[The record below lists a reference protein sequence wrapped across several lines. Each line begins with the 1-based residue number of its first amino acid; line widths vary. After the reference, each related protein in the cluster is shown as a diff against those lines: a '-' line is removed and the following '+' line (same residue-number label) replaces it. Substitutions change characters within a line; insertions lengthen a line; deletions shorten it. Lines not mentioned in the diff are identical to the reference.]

1 MDAETQLETQFEESV
16 DIYGQ
21 LIKARRINRNLT
33 NWCLKASV
41 FFVVSVALGFFA
53 LFLRPKPEAFGL
65 KVAGQTAQAV
75 PLHRLS
81 ESEYMQRKQVGRS
94 K

>member
-1 MDAETQLETQFEESV
+1 MDAVTQIETQFEVREDV
-16 DIYGQ
+16 YAQ
-21 LIKARRINRNLT
+21 LVKARRINRNLT

-41 FFVVSVALGFFA
+41 FFVVSVALGFLA
-53 LFLRPKPEAFGL
+53 LFLRPKPDAYGL
-65 KVAGQTAQAV
+65 KVAGQTSQAV